1 MTDWWNTEPR
11 QSTEERTAVPVA
23 IGWDPE
29 PEPAAPVHNEEPSV
43 PEEPGEKKPDRRK
56 GILLGAAGAAVAG
69 ILVFAAM
76 PDGGSGA
83 PAGTTE
89 PSAASSQDGG
99 LPAAGGGP
107 GGAVGGASEESPT
120 RTSARKPKTVTL
132 SATPAGV
139 GQVGAIVKVTITNNT
154 DSAVII
160 MPSMVKGDGRA
171 AVVGEGTLAPGSREV
186 QPGETVTGTVE
197 FASRKAPGQV
207 VLVDLG
213 GDVVAAGA

>member
-11 QSTEERTAVPVA
+11 QSAEGHTAVPVA

-29 PEPAAPVHNEEPSV
+29 PEPAAPVRSEEPSA
-43 PEEPGEKKPDRRK
+43 PEESGEKKPDRRK

-69 ILVFAAM
+69 ILVFAVM
-76 PDGGSGA
+76 PDGGAGA
-83 PAGTTE
+83 SAGTTG
-89 PSAASSQDGG
+89 PSVVSGQDGG

-107 GGAVGGASEESPT
+107 GGAAGGTPEESPT
-120 RTSARKPKTVTL
+120 RTSVQKPKMVTL

-139 GQVGAIVKVTITNNT
+139 GQIGAIVKVTVTNNT

-197 FASRKAPGQV
+197 FASQKTPGQIA
-207 VLVDLG
+207 LMDLG
-213 GDVVAAGA
+213 GDVVAASD

>member
-11 QSTEERTAVPVA
+11 QSAEGHTAVPVA

-29 PEPAAPVHNEEPSV
+29 PEPTAPVRSEEPSA
-43 PEEPGEKKPDRRK
+43 PEEPGGEKPDRRK

-76 PDGGSGA
+76 PDGGAGA
-83 PAGTTE
+83 PAGATG
-89 PSAASSQDGG
+89 PSVASSRDGD

-107 GGAVGGASEESPT
+107 GGAEGGTPEESPT
-120 RTSARKPKTVTL
+120 QGSARKPKTVTL
-132 SATPAGV
+132 SAIPAGV

-186 QPGETVTGTVE
+186 QPGETATGTVE